1 MTVVKLVRLGPGAAK
16 ACAAIEAELFAGD
29 DPWPEAAFAAELAA
43 PNNYYVGLMAAEGSS
58 GGEPGAESGAEPG
71 AEPELCAYA
80 GITKLGPAGAAE
92 YEIHTIGVAG
102 KWQRRG
108 FGAQLMDALMAV
120 VAEDPGPVFLE
131 VRTDNE
137 SAIAMYRR
145 YGFENMGLRKNYYP
159 GSGADAYTMCRPAV
173 PGEGDPGKDPGED

>member
-1 MTVVKLVRLGPGAAK
+1 MSVVKLVRLGPPAAK

-29 DPWPEAAFAAELAA
+29 DPWPESAFMAELAA
-43 PNNYYVGLMAAEGSS
+43 PNNFYVGLIAETDQAN
-58 GGEPGAESGAEPG
+58 GGE
-71 AEPELCAYA
+71 ELCGYA

-92 YEIHTIGVAG
+92 YEIHTIGVG
-102 KWQRRG
+102 QKWQRRG
-108 FGAQLMDALMAV
+108 LGAQLMDALMAA

-137 SAIAMYRR
+137 PAIAMYRR

-159 GSGADAYTMCRPAV
+159 GSGADAYTMCRPV
-173 PGEGDPGKDPGED
+173 PTG

>member
-1 MTVVKLVRLGPGAAK
+1 MSVVKLVRLGPAAAT

-29 DPWPEAAFAAELAA
+29 DPWPESAFLAELAA
-43 PNNYYVGLMAAEGSS
+43 PNNFYVGLVTESDQPDGS
-58 GGEPGAESGAEPG
+58 E
-71 AEPELCAYA
+71 ELCGYA

-92 YEIHTIGVAG
+92 YEIHTIGVG
-102 KWQRRG
+102 SQWQRQG
-108 FGAQLMDALMAV
+108 FGAQLMDALMAA

-137 SAIAMYRR
+137 PAIAMYRR

-159 GSGADAYTMCRPAV
+159 GSGADAYTMCRPASA
-173 PGEGDPGKDPGED
+173 G